1 MEITIREMV
10 TTVHGM
16 LFGGFFLIGIFGMLV
31 ELCRSSQSLE
41 ESRLTPRGRS
51 MERGYL
57 IVLVLLGWTA
67 VLSGAYIVYP
77 WYRATPPAGVTDL
90 SLYPQRFL
98 MASART
104 SRWHT
109 LGMEWKE
116 HVAWLAPIAITM
128 AAYVLTK
135 YRGSMKEQS
144 QVRAA
149 VLTFALIAFLAAGI
163 AGTFGAMINQHAPTH
178 GGDAIHL
185 EGESK

>member
-1 MEITIREMV
+1 M
-10 TTVHGM
+10 
-16 LFGGFFLIGIFGMLV
+16 GIFGLLV
-31 ELCRSSQSLE
+31 ALCRSSQSLE
-41 ESRLTPRGRS
+41 ESRLTPCGRS

-57 IVLVLLGWTA
+57 IILVLLGWVA

-77 WYRATPPAGVTDL
+77 WYRTIPPPGVTN
-90 SLYPQRFL
+90 SALYPQRL
-98 MASART
+98 LLSSPTT
-104 SRWHT
+104 SGWHT

-163 AGTFGAMINQHAPTH
+163 AGTVGARINQHAPTR